1 MNSTSIISTLFIISV
16 CKSTDNKLGK
26 IMLINQPSAL
36 QMLKVA
42 TKSMLQK
49 MRESKKMVPRKN
61 MLLKIMIKYL
71 KKIMILRASNPVKG
85 AELNIVRKKVLKK
98 SLRKKEARGTR
109 RAARAIDT
117 SQKRNN
123 KIMTKEGT
131 QISKEIMTEGTN
143 DYKKF
148 NYTLSELE
156 SIRHIV
162 IVVRPLL

>member
-36 QMLKVA
+36 QMLRVA

-49 MRESKKMVPRKN
+49 MRESKKTAPRKN
-61 MLLKIMIKYL
+61 MLLKIM
-71 KKIMILRASNPVKG
+71 KKIMILKASNPVKG